1 MKLESDLYKLI
12 PNALPMNLRIPIWQS
27 LLTKDYNFGWNDY
40 NGVEVHF
47 QKQHIL
53 SARKTNLEIGMVKI
67 I

>member
-40 NGVEVHF
+40 NGVEAPF
-47 QKQHIL
+47 LQKQHIL
-53 SARKTNLEIGMVKI
+53 LM
-67 I
+67 